1 MVGQASS
8 GHGGAHS
15 QLDMSATFGA
25 TFSAKVLGD
34 AAGALS
40 GKALSEAE
48 GMKDAGALGFAMR
61 AIGEEDARTRDA
73 GVAAAVLM
81 DSSALLPKLEHY
93 LDTDGDGENDH
104 DRADRTAAGIALVM
118 GGIAARSGDAAMA
131 KKVAD
136 RCSALLVCP
145 NDMVQVAVANGLASC
160 VRVLGEGEGKAML
173 DEFMAAS
180 ANGAMAQGY
189 GLAGVVKGLKSKS
202 LVSHGVLAK
211 LEEKIGS
218 KKDQGAREQAVA
230 TYGCLAKVL
239 GHLFEAYTVKIIP
252 SILAKC
258 GDKVPE
264 VRAAAEDAL
273 KACMGCLCPQGL
285 RHVISKALKEL
296 EDRGTAWQAKVA
308 LLACIES
315 FVPKEKDQMG
325 RAMQEVVPAVCETLN
340 DTKPEVCAAAQSVL
354 KSMGANLIKS
364 PEMKG
369 MVPALL
375 DALIQPMDKTVPC
388 VDQLMDVT
396 FINAVDGPCL
406 SLMVPVLSRALKERR
421 MENRRKASLVVGNM
435 CGLVTDGVA
444 LVRYAPALVPELLL
458 CVKDSNPEMRQYG
471 ASALAALLKGMASAH
486 LSARFDELESNLEQL
501 QKDMVSESEETKRKG
516 ERGIQ
521 ELVDIAMGQATKTN
535 HSEADIEADMKKMK
549 LEEEEKKAAKIK
561 AEEEAKV
568 LAAAQAEKEEAAKPI
583 PGKGFCETS
592 CRVCPQC
599 ELALEEQAARDEQKK
614 KDDEKNARLE
624 AKKKAEEEKL
634 RALKKF
640 QEQQKAAL
648 AQQGKKK
655 KK

>member
-1 MVGQASS
+1 MVGQASAVV
-8 GHGGAHS
+8 GGVHGKV
-15 QLDMSATFGA
+15 DMSATFGA
-25 TFSAKVLGD
+25 TFSAQLLGG
-34 AAGALS
+34 AAGTIS

-48 GMKDAGALGFAMR
+48 GMKDAGAVGFVMR
-61 AIGEEDARTRDA
+61 ALGEEDARTRDA
-73 GVAAAVLM
+73 CVAAAVLM
-81 DSSALLPKLEHY
+81 DSGALMPKLEHY

-118 GGIAARSGDAAMA
+118 GGMAARARDAAMA

-145 NDMVQVAVANGLASC
+145 NPMVQVAVANGLASC
-160 VRVLGEGEGKAML
+160 VAVLGEGEGKSML
-173 DEFMAAS
+173 EGFMAAS
-180 ANGAMAQGY
+180 ANGAHAQGY
-189 GLAGVVKGLKSKS
+189 GLAGVVKGLKSRS
-202 LVSHGVLAK
+202 LASHGVLAK
-211 LEEKIGS
+211 LQDKAGS
-218 KKDQGAREQAVA
+218 KKDQGAREQAMA
-230 TYGCLAKVL
+230 AYGCLASVL
-239 GHLFEAYTVKIIP
+239 GHLFEPYTAKIMP
-252 SILAKC
+252 SVLAKC
-258 GDKVPE
+258 GDKSPE
-264 VRAAAEDAL
+264 VRAAAEGAL
-273 KACMGCLCPQGL
+273 RACMECLCPQGL
-285 RHVISKALKEL
+285 RYVMSRLLKEL
-296 EDRGTAWQAKVA
+296 EDRGTAWQSKVA
-308 LLACIES
+308 LLACMES
-315 FVPKEKDQMG
+315 WVPKEKDQMG
-325 RAMQEVVPAVCETLN
+325 KGMQEVIPAVCETLN
-340 DTKPEVCAAAQSVL
+340 DTKPEVCNAAQSLL
-354 KSMGANLIKS
+354 KCMGAHLIKS

-375 DALIQPMDKTVPC
+375 DALISPMDKTVSC

-435 CGLVTDGVA
+435 CGLVTDGAA

-501 QKDMVSESEETKRKG
+501 QKDMVSESDEVKKKG

-535 HSEADIEADMKKMK
+535 HSEADIEADMQKMK
-549 LEEEEKKAAKIK
+549 LEDEEKKAAKIK

-568 LAAAQAEKEEAAKPI
+568 QAAAEAAKEEAAKPI
-583 PGKGFCETS
+583 AGKGFCETS

-599 ELALEEQAARDEQKK
+599 ELALQEQAARDEQKK
-614 KDDEKNARLE
+614 KDDEKQARLD

-634 RALKKF
+634 KALKKF

>member
-1 MVGQASS
+1 MG
-8 GHGGAHS
+8 
-15 QLDMSATFGA
+15 
-25 TFSAKVLGD
+25 
-34 AAGALS
+34 
-40 GKALSEAE
+40 
-48 GMKDAGALGFAMR
+48 DAGAVGFVMR
-61 AIGEEDARTRDA
+61 ALGEEDARTRDA
-73 GVAAAVLM
+73 CVAAAVLM
-81 DSSALLPKLEHY
+81 DSSALMPKLEHY

-118 GGIAARSGDAAMA
+118 GGIAERAGDAAMA

-136 RCSALLVCP
+136 RCTALLVCP

-173 DEFMAAS
+173 EGFLAVS
-180 ANGAMAQGY
+180 ANGALAQGY
-189 GLAGVVKGLKSKS
+189 GLAGVVKGLKTRS
-202 LVSHGVLAK
+202 LVAHGVLAK
-211 LEEKIGS
+211 LEEKAGS
-218 KKDQGAREQAVA
+218 KKDQGARELAVA
-230 TYGCLAKVL
+230 SYGCLARVL
-239 GHLFEAYTVKIIP
+239 GHTFEPYTVKILP
-252 SILAKC
+252 TVLAKC

-264 VRAAAEDAL
+264 VRAASEGAL
-273 KACMGCLCPQGL
+273 KACTECLCPQGL
-285 RHVISKALKEL
+285 RHIFSLLLREL
-296 EDRGTAWQAKVA
+296 EDRGTAWQSKVA
-308 LLACIES
+308 LLQCMES
-315 FVPKEKDQMG
+315 WVSKEEGQMG
-325 RAMQEVVPAVCETLN
+325 RAMQGVVPAVCETLN
-340 DTKPEVCAAAQSVL
+340 DTKPEVCAAAQSL
-354 KSMGANLIKS
+354 LRCFGERLIKS

-375 DALIQPMDKTVPC
+375 DAFFSPMEKTVPC

-406 SLMVPVLSRALKERR
+406 SLMVPVLSRALKEKR

-435 CGLVTDGVA
+435 CGLVTDGAA
-444 LVRYAPALVPELLL
+444 LVRYAPSLVPELLL

-486 LSARFDELESNLEQL
+486 LSARFDELETQLEQL

-516 ERGIQ
+516 EKGIQ

-535 HSEADIEADMKKMK
+535 HSEADIEADMQKMK
-549 LEEEEKKAAKIK
+549 LEEEEKKAAKAK
-561 AEEEAKV
+561 AAEDAKAQ
-568 LAAAQAEKEEAAKPI
+568 AAAEAAKEEAAKPI

-599 ELALEEQAARDEQKK
+599 ALALEEQAARDEQKK
-614 KDDEKNARLE
+614 KDDEKQARLD

-634 RALKKF
+634 KALKKF

-648 AQQGKKK
+648 AAQGKKK